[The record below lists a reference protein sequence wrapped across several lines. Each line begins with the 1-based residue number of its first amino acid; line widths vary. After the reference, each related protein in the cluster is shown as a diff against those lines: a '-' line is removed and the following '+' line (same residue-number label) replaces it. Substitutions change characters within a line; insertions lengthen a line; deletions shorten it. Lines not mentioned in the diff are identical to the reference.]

1 LFIAA
6 VLILLAIAYPMR
18 FVLQQLV
25 ITRLINHSKGVLAQE
40 HKDGVG
46 VTFAVV
52 PAAWMTPL
60 KNDMSPI
67 WAKAHAEG
75 VNYYTFGA
83 PHTLWRH
90 YSDRTD
96 PASPYYQAWLGA
108 YVVKPE
114 KNVEAVDVKTWATTL
129 PSLDQENWLH
139 AMGDPKPLATAE
151 SLTQSG
157 TIEIDGHIVPLWH
170 ALMHSHSDLSE
181 NSGGLVQF
189 IGVPP
194 MPQWQRDLD
203 AFHDVT
209 LDCYIAGWVDSTRN
223 LEVIVY
229 SASAAYDTHAHAHHD
244 NAAMLKDE
252 LLTMMRGAH
261 VVPAS

>member
-1 LFIAA
+1 MA
-6 VLILLAIAYPMR
+6 
-18 FVLQQLV
+18 
-25 ITRLINHSKGVLAQE
+25 
-40 HKDGVG
+40 
-46 VTFAVV
+46 FAMV

-67 WAKAHAEG
+67 WATAHAEG

-83 PHTLWRH
+83 PHTPWRS

-96 PASPYYQAWLGA
+96 PASSYYQAWVGA

-114 KNVEAVDVKTWATTL
+114 KNAEAVDVKTWATTL
-129 PSLDQENWLH
+129 PSLDQKAWLQ

-151 SLTQSG
+151 SMTQSG
-157 TIEIDGHIVPLWH
+157 TIEIDGHTVPLWH
-170 ALMHSHSDLSE
+170 ALMHSHSDLSA
-181 NSGGLVQF
+181 NPGDLAQF

-194 MPQWQRDLD
+194 LSQWQNDVD
-203 AFHDVT
+203 AFHDAT

-223 LEVIVY
+223 VDVLVY
-229 SASAAYDTHAHAHHD
+229 SVSAAYDTHAHTHHD
-244 NAAMLKDE
+244 NAAALKDE
-252 LLTMMRGAH
+252 LLRMMRGAH